1 MKNILIVEDEKI
13 IALDIKNAV
22 QKYGYNVIGSVTS
35 GEDAVEFCKRSLP
48 DIILMDIHLDGE
60 MDGIDAALAIK
71 ENLEIPV
78 IFLTVSVDSVTLER
92 AKKVE
97 PYGYINKPVKDVE
110 IFTTLEMAL
119 HKFRTELKLRQNE
132 QWLSAMLNGIGEG
145 IISVD
150 IDGVIT
156 FMNRIAEKMTGWIAS
171 DAIGKHK
178 NEILIKESA
187 DQKKKRIAFDRTA
200 RNSLLV
206 MLQNYILKS
215 KYGKEVPVDINNSTI
230 LDDDGEI
237 TGNIYT
243 IRDITERKKK
253 EEIIRN
259 AAEEWRVTFDSLT
272 DSIFLVNEDGEVIR
286 CNNEATLVLKKEYN
300 DIVGYSVRKLFGQSG
315 DYIYSCFLEIK
326 EELET
331 RIFEQRMGDNWYEG
345 KFDPIIDKKE
355 EFTGAVIILSDI
367 SEKKRAQ
374 QEIEKYKNHLEEL
387 VEIRTEELKQVNKD
401 LENEISL
408 RWLIA
413 EQMVQMKEY
422 AEAASKSKSEF
433 LANMSHELRTPLNSI
448 IGFAK
453 LLKMGIDPED
463 SAQYIGNI
471 ITSGEH
477 LLSMI
482 NDILNLSKMEAGKL
496 KIERKKSDI
505 IQVSAVSM
513 DIVSI
518 QAENKDINLSMS
530 REFEE
535 RELFVFADEKR
546 IQQVMLNLL
555 SNAIKF
561 TDAGGKVTVNIRK
574 NSKTCYVDVIDNG
587 CGIDKDMQKTIF
599 DKFNQV
605 DNSLNKRNEGTGLG
619 LAISKSLIESHFGH
633 FYVLSEPGQ
642 GSTFTFSLP
651 VYDSEKHEDSLSSLK
666 NNYPQILKE
675 KRLLF
680 ILNSQKQITTC
691 VEFMTT
697 NGQEYTIL
705 KRSTVSGEALKKDD
719 IGAIVV
725 ETAENIGNEQKFV
738 ELIKAMNNV
747 PVIAIS
753 STLDMNYKEV
763 FLSMGYDLFYLIP
776 VDYLEIVNDLSKIY
790 GEKR

>member
-1 MKNILIVEDEKI
+1 
-13 IALDIKNAV
+13 
-22 QKYGYNVIGSVTS
+22 
-35 GEDAVEFCKRSLP
+35 
-48 DIILMDIHLDGE
+48 MDIHLDGQI
-60 MDGIDAALAIK
+60 DGIEAALTIK
-71 ENLEIPV
+71 EKLEIPI
-78 IFLTVSVDSVTLER
+78 IFLTVSADPETLNR
-92 AKKVE
+92 AKKAE
-97 PYGYINKPVKDVE
+97 PYGYINKPVKDIE

-119 HKFRTELKLRQNE
+119 YKFKTELKLRQNE
-132 QWLSAMLNGIGEG
+132 QWLSAMLHGIGEG

-150 IDGVIT
+150 IDGAIT
-156 FMNRIAEKMTGWIAS
+156 FMNHVAEKMTGWNAV

-178 NEILIKESA
+178 NDIFIKESA
-187 DQKKKRIAFDRTA
+187 DQNRKKISCDRTA

-215 KYGKEVPVDINNSTI
+215 KFGNEVPVDINNSTI
-230 LDDDGEI
+230 LDDEGEI

-272 DSIFLVNEDGEVIR
+272 DSILLVNEEGEVIR
-286 CNNEATLVLKKEYN
+286 CNNEATLVLKREYK
-300 DIVGYSVRKLFGQSG
+300 DIVGYPLRALFDVAG
-315 DYIYSCFLEIK
+315 DYIFNCFIQIRN
-326 EELET
+326 ELET
-331 RIFEQRMGDNWYEG
+331 RIFEQRIGGSWYEG
-345 KFDPIIDKKE
+345 KFDPIVNEKGF
-355 EFTGAVIILSDI
+355 FTGAVIILSDI
-367 SEKKRAQ
+367 SEKKHAQ
-374 QEIEKYKNHLEEL
+374 EEIEKYKNHLEDL
-387 VEIRTEELKQVNKD
+387 VEIRTDELKTVNKD

-463 SAQYIGNI
+463 SVQYLTNI

-496 KIERKKSDI
+496 KIERNKTDI
-505 IQVSAVSM
+505 IQISAVSM
-513 DIVSI
+513 DIVSV
-518 QAENKDINLSMS
+518 QAENKGITLSMTQ
-530 REFEE
+530 EITE
-535 RELFVFADEKR
+535 RALSVYADEKR

-561 TDAGGKVTVNIRK
+561 TDVGGTVTVNIRA
-574 NSKTCYVDVIDNG
+574 NNRACYVDIIDNG
-587 CGIDKDMQKTIF
+587 CGIDKDKQKTIF

-619 LAISKSLIESHFGH
+619 LAISKSLIESHLGH
-633 FYVLSEPGQ
+633 FYVSSELGK

-651 VYDSEKHEDSLSSLK
+651 LYENEKHEDSLSDLK
-666 NNYPQILKE
+666 SDYPQILRK
-675 KRLLF
+675 KRVLF
-680 ILNSQKQITTC
+680 ILDSQKQTTIC

-697 NGQEYTIL
+697 YGQEYTIL
-705 KRSTVSGEALKKDD
+705 KRSAVSAEALKKDD
-719 IGAIVV
+719 IGAIIV

-738 ELIKAMNNV
+738 ALIKEMNNV

-753 STLDMNYKEV
+753 RTLDMNFKEI

-776 VDYLEIVNDLSKIY
+776 VDLLEIMNDLSIKY
-790 GEKR
+790 MEKNNE